1 MFAEVGIAFGLFF
14 IMLFLITLFDGIT
27 MIGIFVRQSAD
38 VQEYASYVLSWL
50 KIAAL
55 LIFAAIMVYFGI
67 IMKVSVYTKVIEFV
81 IAALLAADGI
91 ASMVIKIKFG
101 GKKKK

>member
-14 IMLFLITLFDGIT
+14 IMLFMITLFDGIT
-27 MIGIFVRQSAD
+27 MIGVFVRKSAD
-38 VQEYASYVLSWL
+38 VKEYASYVLNWL
-50 KIAAL
+50 KIIAL
-55 LIFAAIMVYFGI
+55 LIFAVIMVYFGI
-67 IMKVSVYTKVIEFV
+67 VMKVSVYTKVIEFA

-91 ASMVIKIKFG
+91 ASIIIKIRFG